1 MSNMT
6 PCVKVNRVVSK
17 NTNELKT
24 RTPPI
29 SSLVGG
35 DAVRRLMETKS
46 ERGRGRGLA
55 YSVTCLT
62 ALRRGHAAPPNRREV
77 DDAGG
82 SSRSAQRAG
91 AVDNGADD
99 VGGHEGIADGLAHA
113 GLWDGV
119 FGGNLLIG
127 FARRGRWRY
136 CAGGC
141 GQPILGSCRC
151 LRCLLLV
158 MCTYPIAKKAFTL
171 HLARGEGRE
180 RYFGCNLMQRKVLA
194 SSHQQQTAQAPHRT
208 GWCAFYLFIR
218 APRT

>member
-1 MSNMT
+1 
-6 PCVKVNRVVSK
+6 
-17 NTNELKT
+17 
-24 RTPPI
+24 
-29 SSLVGG
+29 
-35 DAVRRLMETKS
+35 ME
-46 ERGRGRGLA
+46 EVARCQPNGLA
-55 YSVTCLT
+55 TV
-62 ALRRGHAAPPNRREV
+62 H
-77 DDAGG
+77 
-82 SSRSAQRAG
+82 
-91 AVDNGADD
+91 NGADD

-158 MCTYPIAKKAFTL
+158 MCTYPIAKKALTL

-194 SSHQQQTAQAPHRT
+194 SSHQQPTAQAPGATHRDYRRLVSVNFENASRIRDFGSVRIFGHDGSGQLVGRASATHPTST
-208 GWCAFYLFIR
+208 GR
-218 APRT
+218 

>member
-1 MSNMT
+1 M
-6 PCVKVNRVVSK
+6 
-17 NTNELKT
+17 
-24 RTPPI
+24 
-29 SSLVGG
+29 
-35 DAVRRLMETKS
+35 ME
-46 ERGRGRGLA
+46 EVARGQPNGLA
-55 YSVTCLT
+55 
-62 ALRRGHAAPPNRREV
+62 
-77 DDAGG
+77 
-82 SSRSAQRAG
+82 

-158 MCTYPIAKKAFTL
+158 MCTYPIAKKALTL
-171 HLARGEGRE
+171 HLARREGRE
-180 RYFGCNLMQRKVLA
+180 RSFGCNLMQRKVLA

-208 GWCAFYLFIR
+208 GWSMPSLHSVVPSKCSNTSPAIPTASRSPTTGSCLWKTERSPFVGKTTPMVIANAR
-218 APRT
+218 

>member
-1 MSNMT
+1 MT

-62 ALRRGHAAPPNRREV
+62 ALRRGHAAPPNRREWMMEEV
-77 DDAGG
+77 ARGQPNG
-82 SSRSAQRAG
+82 LA

-113 GLWDGV
+113 GLWDGI

-127 FARRGRWRY
+127 FAG
-136 CAGGC
+136 
-141 GQPILGSCRC
+141 
-151 LRCLLLV
+151 V
-158 MCTYPIAKKAFTL
+158 V
-171 HLARGEGRE
+171 ARPGANR
-180 RYFGCNLMQRKVLA
+180 
-194 SSHQQQTAQAPHRT
+194 
-208 GWCAFYLFIR
+208 
-218 APRT
+218 